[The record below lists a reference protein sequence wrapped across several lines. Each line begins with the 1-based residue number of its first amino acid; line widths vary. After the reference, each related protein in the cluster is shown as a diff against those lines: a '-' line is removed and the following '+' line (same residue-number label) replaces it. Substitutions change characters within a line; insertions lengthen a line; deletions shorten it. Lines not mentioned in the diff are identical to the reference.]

1 MQPLSWKQLLIS
13 MQVCH
18 SPVGSQGSEYERR
31 CKDAHRTSPL
41 LCPLSRTSRSCHYQI
56 QESLAEVLFARD
68 RAQLLGKNGV
78 LSMSLAQDARGKFEL
93 LRCKVVC
100 GDWSTYSFL
109 LDVADTGGKKNSL
122 EKADQLAQ
130 CLQNFAKDNDRVLQV
145 IKDTLISFVADGE
158 RCEPLSARMR
168 KDDARDLRVQ
178 YAPVEVPLHDIL
190 LNSAGQFCLTCN
202 KKVCIHAAGTLAV
215 DLFAGS
221 LRAGSSSDCPSSR
234 QLKSLLT
241 ALNPRMIYIEVPGM
255 TAQCAC
261 KQILEELKYNPW
273 TESTDGFIVAGFN
286 FAAAKFQQ
294 LYQTSGKSPLDALVS
309 SKPALPLEW
318 SMSEKFVRKGN
329 SEFPLDEKELSAD
342 TPNVIK
348 KFLKKHVKKDH
359 VFVANVLAAGLQQWE
374 VQDGKSKSFVA
385 CDFRKSRKKQMVVGS
400 WPDNVDAVI
409 LPGKKKVVIR
419 KLVWP
424 ELLMLHGWPM
434 DVLVWNQD
442 RFPAVPAGATVMNAV
457 KCLVS
462 CS

>member
-1 MQPLSWKQLLIS
+1 
-13 MQVCH
+13 
-18 SPVGSQGSEYERR
+18 
-31 CKDAHRTSPL
+31 
-41 LCPLSRTSRSCHYQI
+41 
-56 QESLAEVLFARD
+56 
-68 RAQLLGKNGV
+68 
-78 LSMSLAQDARGKFEL
+78 
-93 LRCKVVC
+93 
-100 GDWSTYSFL
+100 
-109 LDVADTGGKKNSL
+109 
-122 EKADQLAQ
+122 
-130 CLQNFAKDNDRVLQV
+130 
-145 IKDTLISFVADGE
+145 
-158 RCEPLSARMR
+158 
-168 KDDARDLRVQ
+168 
-178 YAPVEVPLHDIL
+178 
-190 LNSAGQFCLTCN
+190 
-202 KKVCIHAAGTLAV
+202 
-215 DLFAGS
+215 
-221 LRAGSSSDCPSSR
+221 
-234 QLKSLLT
+234 
-241 ALNPRMIYIEVPGM
+241 M

-374 VQDGKSKSFVA
+374 AQDGKSKSFVA